1 MIFQPVSGGRSGGE
15 QYEPIES
22 TMYTSVV
29 GGRFT
34 TLSCSEEADAC
45 LVFGL
50 VLSSPGD
57 AVIAGWSVALKRG
70 QSVDG
75 FGRKNDGNHGVKV
88 TFLSDGQTIQFENAS
103 GANNQSVSAVFY
115 RAV

>member
-22 TMYTSVV
+22 TMYTSVI

-50 VLSSPGD
+50 VFSST
-57 AVIAGWSVALKRG
+57 VIAGWSVALKRG

-75 FGRKNDGNHGVKV
+75 FGRNNDGNHGVKV

>member
-22 TMYTSVV
+22 TMYTSVID
-29 GGRFT
+29 GGFT

-50 VLSSPGD
+50 ALSSSDG
-57 AVIAGWSVALKRG
+57 VIAGWSVALKRG
-70 QSVDG
+70 QSVDRL
-75 FGRKNDGNHGVKV
+75 GRKNDGSPVIEV
-88 TFLSDGQTIQFENAS
+88 IFLSDGKTIQFENAS
-103 GANNQSVSAVFY
+103 GSNGQRVSAVFY

>member
-22 TMYTSVV
+22 TMYTSVD
-29 GGRFT
+29 GGMFT

-50 VLSSPGD
+50 VLSSTDG
-57 AVIAGWSVALKRG
+57 VIAGWSVALKRG

-75 FGRKNDGNHGVKV
+75 LGRKNDGNHGVKV
-88 TFLSDGQTIQFENAS
+88 IFLSNGQTIQFENGS
-103 GANNQSVSAVFY
+103 GANRQMVSAVFY

>member
-22 TMYTSVV
+22 TMYTSVT
-29 GGRFT
+29 GGGFT

-50 VLSSPGD
+50 VLSSSD

-70 QSVDG
+70 QSVDR
-75 FGRKNDGNHGVKV
+75 FGRKNDGSLGVKV
-88 TFLSDGQTIQFENAS
+88 TFLSDGQIIQFENAS
-103 GANNQSVSAVFY
+103 GSNRQRVSAVFY